1 MNIDYDQPI
10 YFDSLMIP
18 LHTLQ
23 HAEKSLIAQALQQLV
38 IIDIFSLTKTHKTF
52 IRINLSIRTIFCCQQ
67 FCYAMRPEIVSEAAF

>member
-52 IRINLSIRTIFCCQQ
+52 IRINLSTYSDNILLPAILLCN
-67 FCYAMRPEIVSEAAF
+67 EA